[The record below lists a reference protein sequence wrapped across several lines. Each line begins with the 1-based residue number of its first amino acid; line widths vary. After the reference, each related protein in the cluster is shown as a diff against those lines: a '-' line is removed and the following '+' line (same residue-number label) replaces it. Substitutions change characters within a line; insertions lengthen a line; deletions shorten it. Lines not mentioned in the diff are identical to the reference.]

1 MAKVFRIHKEGSGNI
16 IDWQESH
23 SYGDNVIK
31 QIVDPFGAKATK
43 EITSIPSPFSRI
55 DLAVTAFKNVCDYG
69 LEGDTIY
76 HKIVSDCLDIGE
88 IFFNVDSFK
97 DPRNRANDKIEIL
110 VWDRNKELDNLSKGN
125 TQHKLVGA
133 TLDMYLNQDAKAYNF
148 DKMDRIYLLNYRGP
162 DRKDPQVNIIGAT
175 SPATLFFSSANDL
188 TYVSN
193 HLRFR
198 TNDCPFD
205 SHYSPLFVRDIEF
218 QKFLYAF
225 RLSIGKIRFAELFE
239 AVNEY
244 LDESYARLSNEH
256 KTEIDT
262 LTEQSINIYDILDD
276 GNSNQVDI
284 LGYHLR
290 KRNETG
296 VIKSDFEIMC
306 SSKNHGVYPLV
317 LPVKAGNTYAD
328 LSYVQGKWDS
338 SYQAP
343 YNDPSDLD
351 SRHLPYVG
359 LKYPYLTI
367 DDFLSRNL
375 IYLPYE
381 FNGKDFY
388 NGNIDTRVHNYS
400 YLLPLTKTFFEYFSV
415 NDLTSTMKDG
425 KNMFELQPAN
435 GGSVRV
441 VLRIPIR
448 NGRYIEYERLY
459 VPGKPVDL
467 NDDSAC
473 IVEKQ
478 FGMGVLPLVR
488 FGDGVIPSYRI
499 AMFSKSGRTSLEFA
513 NDGEECD
520 IIHHVTRR
528 KANSSACSV
537 ESYVLERN
545 FDVIYVTVDG
555 VTNVIVPLFRSTNGG
570 NQFTFAIDFGTT
582 NTHVEYS
589 IDKSSPRAFDILSS
603 EIQLCRFSTD
613 YITEQEDFDINV
625 AFEDSFIPSSIGGNS
640 EFKFPIRTAFAEW
653 EEVNYQKHTE
663 ALADVNIPF
672 RYEKARMPLYNKVKT
687 DLKWA
692 SAGDSNIRVKLYLE
706 TLFIMIRNKVL
717 LNGGRL
723 SDTKIVWFYPAS
735 MSVARKNS
743 FEQTWKALFRK
754 YIGSDFET
762 NLLCLSESAA
772 PYFYYKNKKG
782 ITSDAVT
789 IDIGGGTTDVFVVQ
803 NNIPT
808 LMTSFRFA
816 SNSIFGDGYNW
827 SPDSNG
833 FVKKFSGKIE
843 EALNANSSHLM
854 DVQNAFTEIMKSDSS
869 SDISAFFFSLATNAS
884 VAENRIPL
892 DYLKMLAE
900 DSKMKYVFIIFYGS
914 LIYYLAKMMKS
925 KNLNVPQ
932 VIAFSGNGSKTLSV
946 LSTSDKTLSDFV
958 TCLFRKVY
966 GQSEDIRIINEDEPK
981 LATSKGGIYYDGS
994 LSYEDVEKMRY
1005 SLLGTDG
1012 TTSVA
1017 GITYNQV
1024 NNENTIKKVSQSV
1037 GKFIDDLFS
1046 VEGINKILVDS
1057 LGADASLFSKIPSLC
1072 KKNLEEFTKQGLKAK
1087 LDELSDW
1094 GVEPTAPVEETMFFY
1109 PVVSM
1114 LNNLAREIS
1123 NM

>member
-55 DLAVTAFKNVCDYG
+55 DLAVTAFKNVCDSG

-88 IFFNVDSFK
+88 IFFNVDNFK
-97 DPRNRANDKIEIL
+97 DPHDRANDKIEIL

-125 TQHKLVGA
+125 IQHKLVGA
-133 TLDMYLNQDAKAYNF
+133 TLDMYLNQDARTYNF
-148 DKMDRIYLLNYRGP
+148 DKMDRIYLLNYKGP
-162 DRKDPQVNIIGAT
+162 DRRDPQVNIIGAT

-188 TYVSN
+188 TYVSD

-205 SHYSPLFVRDIEF
+205 SHYSPLFMRDIEF

-244 LDESYARLSNEH
+244 LDESYARLSNEY

-262 LTEQSINIYDILDD
+262 LNEQSINIYEILND
-276 GNSNQVDI
+276 GKSNQVDI

-296 VIKSDFEIMC
+296 VITSDFEIMC
-306 SSKNHGVYPLV
+306 SSKKDGLKPLV
-317 LPVKAGNTYAD
+317 LPVKAGNSYAD
-328 LSYVQGKWDS
+328 LSYVQGKWDC

-343 YNDPSDLD
+343 YNDSSDLD

-375 IYLPYE
+375 IYLPFD

-388 NGNIDTRVHNYS
+388 NGNSDTRVSNYS

-415 NDLTSTMKDG
+415 KDLTSTMKDG
-425 KNMFELQPAN
+425 KNMFELRPAN

-441 VLRIPIR
+441 VLRIPIK
-448 NGRYIEYERLY
+448 NGRYIEYERFY
-459 VPGKPVDL
+459 VPGKSVDL

-488 FGDGVIPSYRI
+488 FGDGVLPGYRI
-499 AMFSKSGRTSLEFA
+499 AMFSKSDKTSLEFA
-513 NDGEECD
+513 NDGEKCD
-520 IIHHVTRR
+520 IIHHVIRR
-528 KANSSACSV
+528 KAGSSACSV
-537 ESYVLERN
+537 ESYVLENN

-555 VTNVIVPLFRSTNGG
+555 LTNVIVPRFRSTNGG

-589 IDKSSPRAFDILSS
+589 VDKSSPRAFDISNS

-613 YITEQEDFDINV
+613 YADQEALDINV
-625 AFEDSFIPSSIGGNS
+625 AFEDSFIPSLVGGNS

-653 EEVNYQKHTE
+653 GEVNYQKHTE
-663 ALADVNIPF
+663 AIADGNIPF
-672 RYEKARMPLYNKVKT
+672 RYEKARMPFYNKVKT

-692 SAGDSNIRVKLYLE
+692 SAGDSNTRVKLYLE
-706 TLFIMIRNKVL
+706 TLFIMLRNKVL

-743 FEQTWKALFRK
+743 FEQTWESLFKK
-754 YIGSDFET
+754 YIGSDNET

-843 EALNANSSHLM
+843 EALNANSQHLK
-854 DVQNAFTEIMKSDSS
+854 DVQSAFTEIMKSDNS

-884 VAENRIPL
+884 VAKNRIPL

-914 LIYYLAKMMKS
+914 VIYYLAKMMKA

-966 GQSEDIRIINEDEPK
+966 GHGEDIRIINEEEPK

-994 LSYEDVEKMRY
+994 LSFDDVENMRY

-1017 GITYNQV
+1017 GMTYNQV
-1024 NNENTIKKVSQSV
+1024 NNEETIRKVSQSV
-1037 GKFIDDLFS
+1037 GNFIDDLFS
-1046 VEGINKILVDS
+1046 VENINKILVDS

-1072 KKNLEEFTKQGLKAK
+1072 KKNLEEYTKQGLKAK
-1087 LDELSDW
+1087 LDELKGW

-1109 PVVSM
+1109 PVVAM
-1114 LNNLAREIS
+1114 LNYLAREIS

>member
-55 DLAVTAFKNVCDYG
+55 DLAVTAFKNVCDSG
-69 LEGDTIY
+69 LEGNTIY

-88 IFFNVDSFK
+88 IFFNVDNFK
-97 DPRNRANDKIEIL
+97 DPHDRANDKIEIL

-125 TQHKLVGA
+125 IQHKLVGA
-133 TLDMYLNQDAKAYNF
+133 TLDMYLNQDARTYNF
-148 DKMDRIYLLNYRGP
+148 DKMDRIYLLNYKGP
-162 DRKDPQVNIIGAT
+162 DRRDPQVNIIGAT

-188 TYVSN
+188 TYVSD

-205 SHYSPLFVRDIEF
+205 SHYSPLFMRDIEF

-244 LDESYARLSNEH
+244 LDESYARLSNEY

-262 LTEQSINIYDILDD
+262 LNEQSINIYEILND
-276 GNSNQVDI
+276 GKSNQVDI

-296 VIKSDFEIMC
+296 VITSDFEIMC
-306 SSKNHGVYPLV
+306 SSKKDGLKPLV
-317 LPVKAGNTYAD
+317 LPVKAGNTYTD
-328 LSYVQGKWDS
+328 LSYVQGKWDC

-343 YNDPSDLD
+343 YNDSSDLD

-375 IYLPYE
+375 IYLPFE

-388 NGNIDTRVHNYS
+388 NGNSDTRVSNYS

-425 KNMFELQPAN
+425 KNMFELRPAY

-441 VLRIPIR
+441 VLRIPIK
-448 NGRYIEYERLY
+448 NGRYIEYERFY
-459 VPGKPVDL
+459 VPDKPVDL

-478 FGMGVLPLVR
+478 FGMGVFPLVR
-488 FGDGVIPSYRI
+488 FADGVIPSYRI

-513 NDGEECD
+513 NDGKECD

-537 ESYVLERN
+537 ESYVLEDN
-545 FDVIYVTVDG
+545 FDIIYVTVDG
-555 VTNVIVPLFRSTNGG
+555 LTNVIVPRFRSTNGG
-570 NQFTFAIDFGTT
+570 SQFTFAIDFGTT

-589 IDKSSPRAFDILSS
+589 VDNSMPRAFDISDS
-603 EIQLCRFSTD
+603 DVQLCRLSTN
-613 YITEQEDFDINV
+613 YAEAEQEALDINV

-692 SAGDSNIRVKLYLE
+692 SAGDSNTRVKLYLE
-706 TLFIMIRNKVL
+706 TLFIIIRNKVL

-735 MSVARKNS
+735 MSAARKNS
-743 FEQTWKALFRK
+743 FEQTWQSLFK
-754 YIGSDFET
+754 IYIGSGIEK

-782 ITSDAVT
+782 ITSDTVT
-789 IDIGGGTTDVFVVQ
+789 IDIGGGTTVSV
-803 NNIPT
+803 
-808 LMTSFRFA
+808 
-816 SNSIFGDGYNW
+816 
-827 SPDSNG
+827 
-833 FVKKFSGKIE
+833 
-843 EALNANSSHLM
+843 
-854 DVQNAFTEIMKSDSS
+854 
-869 SDISAFFFSLATNAS
+869 SA
-884 VAENRIPL
+884 
-892 DYLKMLAE
+892 
-900 DSKMKYVFIIFYGS
+900 
-914 LIYYLAKMMKS
+914 
-925 KNLNVPQ
+925 
-932 VIAFSGNGSKTLSV
+932 
-946 LSTSDKTLSDFV
+946 
-958 TCLFRKVY
+958 
-966 GQSEDIRIINEDEPK
+966 
-981 LATSKGGIYYDGS
+981 
-994 LSYEDVEKMRY
+994 
-1005 SLLGTDG
+1005 
-1012 TTSVA
+1012 
-1017 GITYNQV
+1017 ITYCAV
-1024 NNENTIKKVSQSV
+1024 
-1037 GKFIDDLFS
+1037 
-1046 VEGINKILVDS
+1046 
-1057 LGADASLFSKIPSLC
+1057 
-1072 KKNLEEFTKQGLKAK
+1072 
-1087 LDELSDW
+1087 
-1094 GVEPTAPVEETMFFY
+1094 
-1109 PVVSM
+1109 
-1114 LNNLAREIS
+1114 
-1123 NM
+1123 